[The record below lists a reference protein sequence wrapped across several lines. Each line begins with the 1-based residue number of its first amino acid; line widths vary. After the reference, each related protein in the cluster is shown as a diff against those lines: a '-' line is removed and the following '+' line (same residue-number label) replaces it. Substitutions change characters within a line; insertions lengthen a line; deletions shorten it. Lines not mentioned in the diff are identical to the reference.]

1 MSKIIDALLIR
12 EGRDKE
18 TNHPEDKGG
27 RTKWGISERANPK
40 AWADG
45 DVTEAEAR
53 EIFETKYVN
62 GPGFDK
68 ISDPSLRES
77 LIDFGVM
84 SGPGLAISK
93 LQSILKVDQDGI
105 LGPKTLAAIA
115 VWEPRRLTN
124 KLALERV
131 KMASRI
137 VKRDPTQLKFIEGWI
152 NRFSEFVD

>member
-1 MSKIIDALLIR
+1 MSKIIDALLDR

-18 TNHPEDKGG
+18 TNYPEDKGG
-27 RTKWGISERANPK
+27 RTKWGISEKANPK

-45 DVTEAEAR
+45 DVTESEAR
-53 EIFETKYVN
+53 EIFESKYVTS
-62 GPGFDK
+62 PGFHK
-68 ISDPSLRES
+68 IEDPALKES

-93 LQSILKVDQDGI
+93 LQGILKVDQDGV

-115 VWEPRRLTN
+115 AWEPRRLTN

-131 KMASRI
+131 KMASRV
-137 VKRDPTQLKFIEGWI
+137 VKKDPSQLKFIEGWI